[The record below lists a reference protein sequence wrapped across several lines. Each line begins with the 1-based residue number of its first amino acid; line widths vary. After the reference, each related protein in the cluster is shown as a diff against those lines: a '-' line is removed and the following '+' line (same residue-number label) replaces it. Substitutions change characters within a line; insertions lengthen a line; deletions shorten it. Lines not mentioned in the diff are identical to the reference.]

1 MRSYFSCSHCLLYVR
16 MYMQNDFNVC
26 TFLLHTPS
34 PPPSLFEA
42 PAQSTPDPSD
52 SGTSGTMQ
60 SSRLSDSTG
69 KLLVHT
75 T

>member
-1 MRSYFSCSHCLLYVR
+1 

-42 PAQSTPDPSD
+42 PAQSTPDPND
-52 SGTSGTMQ
+52 SGASGTKQTSG
-60 SSRLSDSTG
+60 SGVSDSTG
-69 KLLVHT
+69 KLTVHIP
-75 T
+75 